1 MDYVVLPR
9 ELLGLRPKKV
19 SGLTLRALRQ
29 AVSREWRGRG
39 AVEEIRAQRK
49 R

>member
-1 MDYVVLPR
+1 MDYVILPR
-9 ELLGLRPKKV
+9 ELLGLRLKKA
-19 SGLTLRALRQ
+19 SRLTLRTLRQ
-29 AVSREWRGRG
+29 SVSREWRGRG